1 MRYFIMEQDEEYINV
16 PKIINWYDR
25 IDVRQ
30 IKPGASGKLPPKIA
44 FNIRENADVVFTDV
58 LTNPF
63 LLYSANIMEA
73 VEIYEPKIPHKQIVL
88 LEKKSRHTAVYYLPI
103 LKKVDCL
110 SGKSELNRDKSIIR
124 HAVLEETKLPPQS
137 IFQLDGVL
145 STYTVIRLDLVE
157 SMLRRGMRGISLR
170 EAELART

>member
-88 LEKKSRHTAVYYLPI
+88 LEKKSRHTAV
-103 LKKVDCL
+103 
-110 SGKSELNRDKSIIR
+110 
-124 HAVLEETKLPPQS
+124 
-137 IFQLDGVL
+137 
-145 STYTVIRLDLVE
+145 
-157 SMLRRGMRGISLR
+157 
-170 EAELART
+170 